1 MTDLLDPT
9 GSFLVVAFIALM
21 GFDFLHASAN
31 AKMVNLATNFC
42 LICLF
47 VLKGKI
53 IWAIVS
59 AMASNALGGWLPN

>member
-47 VLKGKI
+47 HFKG
-53 IWAIVS
+53 
-59 AMASNALGGWLPN
+59 